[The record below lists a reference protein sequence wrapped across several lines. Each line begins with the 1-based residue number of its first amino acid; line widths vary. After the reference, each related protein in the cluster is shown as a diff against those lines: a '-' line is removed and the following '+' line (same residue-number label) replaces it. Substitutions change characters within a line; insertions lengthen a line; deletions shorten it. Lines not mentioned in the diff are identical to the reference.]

1 MEPSSS
7 REGAKLKMDVGKP
20 EMGSWRTA
28 VVCASDS
35 VEWECRRREMALS
48 DVVGGGSLRGPR
60 ESKVVATQARRAMM
74 LSQRVKLSLRE
85 PHARHQLPGLMVS
98 EQMKWPLIAR
108 GRPALALP

>member
-7 REGAKLKMDVGKP
+7 REGAKLKKDGGKP

-28 VVCASDS
+28 VVWASDS
-35 VEWECRRREMALS
+35 VEWEMALS
-48 DVVGGGSLRGPR
+48 YVVGGGSLSGPR
-60 ESKVVATQARRAMM
+60 ETKVVATQARRAMM

-108 GRPALALP
+108 GQPALALP